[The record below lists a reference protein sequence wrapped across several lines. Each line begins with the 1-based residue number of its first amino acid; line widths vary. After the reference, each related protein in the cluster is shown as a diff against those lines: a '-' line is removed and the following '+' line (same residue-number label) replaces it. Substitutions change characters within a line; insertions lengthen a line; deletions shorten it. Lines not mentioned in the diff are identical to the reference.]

1 VEPRIM
7 SSAGI
12 EERRLTPRR
21 RLARLATIHLGKG
34 GEPRYCTV
42 TDISD
47 GGVQI
52 HVNGFVVPDD
62 FALHFPGDG
71 PAKSGNY
78 MVVWRKD
85 SNIGAKFVEFA
96 ER

>member
-1 VEPRIM
+1 M
-7 SSAGI
+7 SSVDI

-21 RLARLATIHLGKG
+21 RLGRLATIHLGTG
-34 GEPRYCTV
+34 AEQRYCTV

-52 HVNGFVVPDD
+52 HVNGFAVPDD

-71 PAKSGNY
+71 PARSGNY
-78 MVVWRKD
+78 TVVWRSG
-85 SNIGAKFVEFA
+85 SNVGAKLVKA
-96 ER
+96 AQR